1 MIAVGACDTEVE
13 LLQMAGLG
21 IAVGNATEAAKKAAD
36 FIAEPA
42 AQDGVEKAFV
52 KLGMIEL

>member
-1 MIAVGACDTEVE
+1 MEEERAALEE
-13 LLQMAGLG
+13 KA
-21 IAVGNATEAAKKAAD
+21 AEEAAKKAAD